1 MEVLLFAEKSPIFIS
16 VKIPPA
22 NPKNYYHYSKKYKFR
37 ARALRG
43 SMTKAENLL
52 WQMIRRKSVHGYTF
66 NRQRPVLHYIA
77 DFMCKELKLIIEVD
91 GSVHDSDE
99 QKAKDKQRDFALR
112 EVGFTIL
119 RFKNWEVL
127 YSPNGVYNDIKD
139 WVKGNM
145 IKNKGTDCSSPQS
158 PSKGEQ

>member
-1 MEVLLFAEKSPIFIS
+1 MEVLLFTGNPSNFLD

-22 NPKNYYHYSKKYKFR
+22 NPENYHHYTHKYKFR
-37 ARALRG
+37 ARALRK
-43 SMTKAENLL
+43 SMTKAEKIL
-52 WQMIRRKSVHGYTF
+52 WQMIRRKSIHGFTF

-91 GSVHDSDE
+91 GSVHDSLE
-99 QKAKDKQRDFALR
+99 QKAKDKKRDFELR

-127 YSPNGVYNDIKD
+127 YDPNGVYHDIKD
-139 WVKGNM
+139 WVERNM
-145 IKNKGTDCSSPQS
+145 IKDKDMDSASPRP
-158 PSKGEQ
+158 PSKGEV